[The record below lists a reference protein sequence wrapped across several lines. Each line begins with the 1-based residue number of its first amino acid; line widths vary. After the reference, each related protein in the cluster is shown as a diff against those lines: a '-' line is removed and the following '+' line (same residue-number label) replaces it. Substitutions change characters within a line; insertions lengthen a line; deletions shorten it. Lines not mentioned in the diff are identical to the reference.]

1 MMCSTHHLTDARR
14 ACYHLLHVYSLWFNS
29 HGRRTHHLTRLLND
43 VFVSH
48 VSQTIIY
55 KRGVNGSMLSS
66 RLLNDVFVSRMSQ
79 TIDYKR
85 GVNGSM
91 LSSRGEH
98 ATIYSSFIVYGLTH
112 TGHEHII

>member
-1 MMCSTHHLTDARR
+1 
-14 ACYHLLHVYSLWFNS
+14 
-29 HGRRTHHLTRLLND
+29 
-43 VFVSH
+43 
-48 VSQTIIY
+48 
-55 KRGVNGSMLSS
+55 MLSS

-91 LSSRGEH
+91 LSSRLLNDVFVSRVV
-98 ATIYSSFIVYGLTH
+98 TIYSTFLICGLTH